1 MEALIV
7 PIAVGLIVFLITVA
21 ISRWIFRIN
30 KIVNTLEEI
39 LRALVAG
46 LDIEVVGKG
55 KDKT

>member
-7 PIAVGLIVFLITVA
+7 PIVVGLIVFLITVA

-46 LDIEVVGKG
+46 LDIEVVGK
-55 KDKT
+55 DKP